1 MGRIYK
7 INRGD
12 SFNFD
17 LALSTE
23 KNIELLAIDE
33 VVYFAI
39 MYPNQPIEDAII
51 LRGYTHD
58 DQDVKTGVITIK
70 LSPSD
75 TRCLL
80 PGVYYYTVKLQKGG
94 TPGVIGDYD
103 EPVEVRTIIER
114 TKFIINE

>member
-12 SFNFD
+12 SFSFD
-17 LALSTE
+17 LTLPTD
-23 KNIELLAIDE
+23 KNTRLLAIDE
-33 VVYFAI
+33 VVYFAL
-39 MYPNQPIEDAII
+39 MYPHQPIEDAII

-58 DQDVKTGVITIK
+58 DQDVKTGAITIK

-75 TRCLL
+75 TRHLL

-94 TPGVIGDYD
+94 TPGIIGDYD
-103 EPVEVRTIIER
+103 EPVEVCTIIER
-114 TKFIINE
+114 TKFIVNE